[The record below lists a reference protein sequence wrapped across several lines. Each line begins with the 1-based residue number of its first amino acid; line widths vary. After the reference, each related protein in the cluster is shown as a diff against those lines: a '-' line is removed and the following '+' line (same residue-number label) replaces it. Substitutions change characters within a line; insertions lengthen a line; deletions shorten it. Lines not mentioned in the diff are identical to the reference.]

1 MITEKYELQEVLE
14 GIGSYLKEN
23 FPDFHIYDHDP
34 RQDLKLP
41 CFIVKPVN
49 ESYKKR
55 IGLKRSMGEM
65 GTDNVMFQIT
75 TIVEDYEYTKL
86 RHITQQIRI
95 GLSVI
100 HTENGGYRTYAMND
114 NYSEFN
120 SVLLFRIKVQTLQRS
135 DQEVSKMKHLDL
147 DEYMGSSKVMVCTP
161 RKSHNKNCLCKNNKK
176 GDKEL

>member
-1 MITEKYELQEVLE
+1 MINEIYDIQDVLE
-14 GIGSYLKEN
+14 SIGKYLKTN
-23 FPDFHIYDHDP
+23 YPDFHIYDHDP
-34 RQDLKLP
+34 RQDLKIP

-65 GTDNVMFQIT
+65 GTDNVMFSIT
-75 TIVEDYEYTKL
+75 TIVPDYSYTEM
-86 RHITQQIRI
+86 RRITQQLRI

-100 HTENGGYRTYAMND
+100 PSENGGYRTYAMND

-120 SVLLFRIKVQTLQRS
+120 SVLLFRIKVHTLQRP
-135 DQEVSKMKHLDL
+135 DNQTAKMKHLDL
-147 DEYMGSSKVMVCTP
+147 DEYMGGSKVMVCTP
-161 RKSHNKNCLCKNNKK
+161 RKTHDKNCSCKDNKK